1 MDYSKATVILADGA
15 FPESIHVQQI
25 LRQAARIIACDGA
38 AKTVAQW
45 GREPDWIAG
54 DLDSLDKNLQ
64 ELWSDRVLHISEQET
79 NDLNKAFCCALKM
92 TAPEDPLLIL
102 GATGKREDHTLG
114 NISLLADFSC
124 RHANIRLL
132 TDTGIFRTV
141 QSGQMISAVP
151 GQAVSIFNPTGFPIR
166 ATSQGLK
173 YPLNDLELNIWWRA
187 TLNTALQETFSLTFT
202 PADTPLLVYLA
213 YA

>member
-92 TAPEDPLLIL
+92 TAPEEPLLIL

-114 NISLLADFSC
+114 NIGWLMEFARQRPDVQM
-124 RHANIRLL
+124 I
-132 TDTGIFRTV
+132 TDTGIFLPV
-141 QSGQMISAVP
+141 LCSGTFSCRP
-151 GQAVSIFNPTGFPIR
+151 GQAVSIFNPNPCLLR
-166 ATSQGLK
+166 VSSKGLK
-173 YPLNDLELNIWWRA
+173 YPLNDLALNSWWTA
-187 TLNTALQETFSLTFT
+187 TLNVALGNSFSLEFDASTGALIIF
-202 PADTPLLVYLA
+202 LA
-213 YA
+213 RL

>member
-1 MDYSKATVILADGA
+1 MSTAILANGE
-15 FPESIHVQQI
+15 FPKHSVP
-25 LRQAARIIACDGA
+25 LAALDNADTLIACDGA
-38 AKTVAQW
+38 ADSLLAY
-45 GREPDWIAG
+45 GREPDWIVG
-54 DLDSLDKNLQ
+54 DLDSLDAAIRQKFSARMIH
-64 ELWSDRVLHISEQET
+64 EAEQET
-79 NDLNKAFCCALKM
+79 NDLSKAFRFALTRM
-92 TAPEDPLLIL
+92 SENEELIIA